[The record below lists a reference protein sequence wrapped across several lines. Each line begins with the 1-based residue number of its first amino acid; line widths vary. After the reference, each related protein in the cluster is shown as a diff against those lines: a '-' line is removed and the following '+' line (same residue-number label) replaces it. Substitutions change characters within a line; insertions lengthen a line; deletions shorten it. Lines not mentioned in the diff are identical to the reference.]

1 MTLQP
6 FVWPVMLRV
15 QGRTVVVIGDNPSV
29 WDRATTLVHYGA
41 RVRVIFTGERPAP
54 PLPTIQTGRM
64 DVHFRPFQPADLD
77 DAWLVVTTLGP
88 GPENGRIYREARARR
103 VLCYAMDDPEHS
115 DLILPAVAR
124 CGPITITV
132 STAGASPY
140 MAQVLR
146 DRLATAITER
156 DRRLVEFL
164 GKIRSTVSA
173 RIPEFSARR
182 RLYRAVV
189 ASDIPDLLMTGRERD
204 AWQRLHDL
212 IAHFAHGEARHAA
225 HG

>member
-1 MTLQP
+1 MTRY
-6 FVWPVMLRV
+6 VSGWPVMLRV
-15 QGRTVVVIGDNPSV
+15 QGRKVVVIGDNPSV
-29 WDRATTLVHYGA
+29 WDRATTLAHYGA
-41 RVRVIFTGERPAP
+41 RVRVIFTGARSEVPWSEVRTAQ
-54 PLPTIQTGRM
+54 I

-88 GPENGRIYREARARR
+88 GPENVRIYREARTRR

-115 DLILPAVAR
+115 DFILPAVAQ

-132 STAGASPY
+132 STSGASPH

-146 DRLATAITER
+146 DRLAATITER
-156 DRRLVEFL
+156 DQRLVEFL
-164 GKIRSTVSA
+164 GKIRSIVHT
-173 RIPEFSARR
+173 RLHRFSARR

-189 ASDIPDLLMTGRERD
+189 ASDIPDLLVAGRERE
-204 AWQRLHDL
+204 AWQRVHTL
-212 IAHFAHGEARHAA
+212 IEHFVRGEARHAA